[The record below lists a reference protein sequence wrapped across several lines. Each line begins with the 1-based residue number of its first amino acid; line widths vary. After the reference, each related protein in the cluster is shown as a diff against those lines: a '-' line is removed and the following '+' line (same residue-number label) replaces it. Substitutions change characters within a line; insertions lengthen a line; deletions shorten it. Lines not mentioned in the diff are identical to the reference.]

1 MTGEPT
7 ERDGLCSQERARKG
21 EFKRHWLTNSWK
33 PRACTCLRPAGG
45 K

>member
-21 EFKRHWLTNSWK
+21 EFKRH
-33 PRACTCLRPAGG
+33 
-45 K
+45 